1 MIIIRYANQDDAT
14 TIVNFNSAM
23 AIETEN
29 KQLDSNTV
37 NKGVNE
43 ILNNSDNGFYL
54 IAESNS
60 VPVGQLML
68 TKEWSD
74 WRNGEFWWIQSVYV
88 HPDNRGKGIY
98 KQLYN
103 EVTKLAK
110 TEKNVCGIRLYVDKA
125 NTIAQQVYAKS
136 GMEESKYLLFEEE
149 WSSE

>member
-14 TIVNFNSAM
+14 TIVNLNSAM
-23 AIETEN
+23 AMETEN

-74 WRNGEFWWIQSVYV
+74 WRNGEFWWI
-88 HPDNRGKGIY
+88 
-98 KQLYN
+98 
-103 EVTKLAK
+103 
-110 TEKNVCGIRLYVDKA
+110 
-125 NTIAQQVYAKS
+125 
-136 GMEESKYLLFEEE
+136 
-149 WSSE
+149 